1 MSRRAMSLPV
11 LLLTITT
18 LGMAISSAASASP
31 LNVAGSLFENKT
43 TCQFEYLYGCREP
56 ITSESPGD
64 GNLVFVVHQAE
75 GSDAVTVI
83 INGSTEQS
91 ASAGLSGNALEFN
104 FLGPVAEFSGI
115 RSRQEKLVK
124 ISFSANGLTWSGTEE
139 LIGIE
144 EGPAGTKRPLAKRTA
159 IQGVRAPASTESPS
173 LSGSGSTKC
182 VVPSLK
188 GKKLAAAEK
197 ALLKAHCAVGK
208 VKKANSRHVKKGSVI
223 SQSQAAGK
231 SLSKGT
237 KVAFVVSKG

>member
-1 MSRRAMSLPV
+1 MSGRAMSLPG

-18 LGMAISSAASASP
+18 LGMAIASAASASP

-64 GNLVFVVHQAE
+64 GNLVFVVHQPA
-75 GSDAVTVI
+75 GSDTVTVTL
-83 INGSTEQS
+83 NGSTEQS

-104 FLGPVAEFSGI
+104 FLGPVAEFGGV

-139 LIGIE
+139 LTGIE
-144 EGPAGTKRPLAKRTA
+144 EGSAGAKRTLAKRTA
-159 IQGVRAPASTESPS
+159 IQGVRAPASTESS
-173 LSGSGSTKC
+173 GSSGSGSTRC
-182 VVPSLK
+182 VVPRLK

-197 ALLKAHCAVGK
+197 ALLRAHCAVGR
-208 VKKANSRHVKKGSVI
+208 VKRASSRHVKKGSVV
-223 SQSQAAGK
+223 SQSQAAGR
-231 SLSKGT
+231 SLSGGT
-237 KVAFVVSKG
+237 KVALVVSRG